1 MATSKTAH
9 IRASTLYQKSEGTL
23 SISKDQKS
31 LLWLPLKDSPEN
43 FVTISIADIANL
55 QQTPESAKKVMLK
68 VFEKVPSSAEP
79 VTHLFHFN
87 SPTNPRGEANAIK
100 DALTTLISEI
110 KANDV
115 KGLAGSNAGGTQ
127 SAAMAIASA
136 VSSKPAS
143 VPSKWYDDAQLK
155 IDIELQQS
163 LMKKD
168 PSLHRTYME
177 ARRTKPDTISDSQF
191 NSQFWSTRTNILRA
205 HAIETNQKRGAY
217 NVLSAVKPR
226 QVDGELKMNISAEQ
240 VQLIFSQH
248 PLVKRVYDENVPKLN
263 ETEFWSRFF
272 LSRLFK
278 KLKGERVTE
287 ADTTDPT
294 FDRYLNANDDEN
306 ITQNLL
312 NLHIPH
318 VIDLEGNEENQGGF
332 KSGNRKDFTMRPSS
346 SAKVPIVRT
355 LNSLSEKIMAH
366 VAPSDA
372 DVTAPAGMDEE
383 TFNMLALRDLQGDPE
398 ENRLMLNIKEQSRF
412 FSNDT
417 SDVSEE
423 AALYAKQIPSEVL
436 FALQT
441 DLDPTIMDSDAT
453 GGLDLRTA
461 IGFLDDSDSDDD
473 EEEKVPHVGSKA
485 SLAEAQKQILRSITY
500 QRAVIDG
507 SGAESSLSGLP
518 QKIFDRLTLTHAT
531 TTEFLHHFWV
541 IFLSGDPDRA
551 GELAKMVETL
561 ERAMDRINTVAADA
575 EKERSEIIAK
585 QKQHIRQVWED
596 TGRKIQWSSSSVG
609 GGEKVVKEMM
619 EPTIKALDKAAKD
632 YRKALA
638 AEGVNTAV

>member
-1 MATSKTAH
+1 
-9 IRASTLYQKSEGTL
+9 
-23 SISKDQKS
+23 
-31 LLWLPLKDSPEN
+31 
-43 FVTISIADIANL
+43 
-55 QQTPESAKKVMLK
+55 MLK
-68 VFEKVPSSAEP
+68 VFEKVPSSTEP

-87 SPTNPRGEANAIK
+87 SPANPRGEANSIK
-100 DALTTLISEI
+100 DALTALISDI
-110 KANDV
+110 KSNDA
-115 KGLAGSNAGGTQ
+115 KGLAASNAGDAQ

-136 VSSKPAS
+136 VSSKPAT

-155 IDIELQQS
+155 VDIELQQS

-168 PSLHRTYME
+168 PALHRTYME

-205 HAIETNQKRGAY
+205 HAVETNQKRGAY

-248 PLVKRVYDENVPKLN
+248 SLVKRVYDENVPKLN

-278 KLKGERVTE
+278 KLKGERITE
-287 ADTTDPT
+287 ADSTDPI
-294 FDRYLNANDDEN
+294 FDRYLNANDDDN
-306 ITQNLL
+306 IPQNLL
-312 NLHIPH
+312 TIHVPHI
-318 VIDLEGNEENQGGF
+318 IDLEGNEENQGGF

-366 VAPSDA
+366 VAPSDI
-372 DVTAPAGMDEE
+372 DVTAPIGMDEE

-417 SDVSEE
+417 PDVSEE
-423 AALYAKQIPSEVL
+423 AALYAKQIPSDVL
-436 FALQT
+436 FTLQT
-441 DLDPTIMDSDAT
+441 DLDPTIMASDST
-453 GGLDLRTA
+453 GGFDLRTA
-461 IGFLDDSDSDDD
+461 IGVLDDSDSDDD
-473 EEEKVPHVGSKA
+473 EEKVPHVGSKA
-485 SLAEAQKQILRSITY
+485 SLSDAQKQILKSVAY
-500 QRAVIDG
+500 QRTVIDG
-507 SGAESSLSGLP
+507 TSTESSLSGLS

-541 IFLSGDPDRA
+541 IFLSGDADRA
-551 GELAKMVETL
+551 GELSKLVETL
-561 ERAMDRINTVAADA
+561 ERAMDRINNVAADA
-575 EKERSEIIAK
+575 EKERAEIISR

-596 TGRKIQWSSSSVG
+596 TGKKLQWSSSSVG

-619 EPTIKALDKAAKD
+619 EPTIKALSKAARD

-638 AEGVNTAV
+638 AEGITAAT